1 MLIDFHTHV
10 FPDKLYERAINSL
23 LSAIGDVDTYSD
35 GSLNGLKN
43 SMKEN
48 RVDISVVLNIATNE
62 KQQKNVNDFAKEINN
77 EKDIFSFGSVYPD
90 SKDAFYYLEMIKDM
104 GLKGIKLHSE
114 YQNFKIDD
122 EKYKPL
128 YKKISS
134 LGLITVFH
142 AGFDYGYPPPYK
154 AMPKNMAKAAS
165 WFDTPIVCAHWG
177 GLNTAPDTL
186 KYLCGMGENIYIDT
200 SFGFGGLP
208 KAYAEMIIDKL
219 GVDKV
224 LFGTDNPWHSSNLEM
239 RFLNSLSLSK
249 SDMDKITHQNAMKL
263 LGI

>member
-10 FPDKLYERAINSL
+10 FPDHLYQKAISSL
-23 LSAIGDVDTYSD
+23 MSSIGDTDTYSD

-48 RVDISVVLNIATNE
+48 GVDISVVLNIATNE
-62 KQQKNVNDFAKEINN
+62 KQQKNVNNFACEINN

-90 SKDAFYYLEMIKDM
+90 SPDAFYYLDVIKDM

-114 YQNFKIDD
+114 YQNFHIDD

-154 AMPKNMAKAAS
+154 AMPKHMAKAAS
-165 WFDTPIVCAHWG
+165 WFDTPVIAAHWG
-177 GLNTAPDTL
+177 GLNMVDDTL
-186 KYLCGMGENIYIDT
+186 KYLCKSNENLYIDT
-200 SFGFGGLP
+200 SFGFGAVP
-208 KAYAEMIIDKL
+208 KAYAQMILEKQ
-219 GVDKV
+219 GTDKV
-224 LFGTDNPWHSSNLEM
+224 LFATDNPWHCAKLEI
-239 RFLNSLSLSK
+239 RFLNALGLGN